1 VAFHLPFWC
10 SSSRG
15 MVVNVVVNGE
25 GCGLVGPSLA
35 PNVAS
40 LDLVVSNYFVS
51 LELVVVVGLGV
62 R

>member
-1 VAFHLPFWC
+1 
-10 SSSRG
+10 

-40 LDLVVSNYFVS
+40 LNLVVSKYFVS